1 MLWAIL
7 VFHVSARC
15 QIGAVPPKA
24 RTPRRAEF
32 LAQPTT
38 PYCATP
44 TIYTGSSIS
53 FKTNQS
59 HKQPLFRFCAQENAQ
74 KRPSSSSFEV
84 HQIRRQSRTRQ
95 CVRMHF
101 TPESLALHEPNVL
114 SQHTNPQKSYVH
126 GASLSPSGPTP
137 ARPHLDI
144 LPSRLFLGACLI
156 RGSAAARP

>member
-7 VFHVSARC
+7 VFHVSVCC
-15 QIGAVPPKA
+15 QIGAMPPKA
-24 RTPRRAEF
+24 RTPRQAEF

-38 PYCATP
+38 PYCATL
-44 TIYTGSSIS
+44 TIYTSSSIS

-59 HKQPLFRFCAQENAQ
+59 HKQPLFRLRAQENAQ

-95 CVRMHF
+95 YVRMHF
-101 TPESLALHEPNVL
+101 TPESLALHEPNAL
-114 SQHTNPQKSYVH
+114 SQHTSPRKSYV
-126 GASLSPSGPTP
+126 LSPSAGPTP